1 MWEHLIDTKRKYTFP
16 VEMEVVFL
24 THLYSVSP
32 LQNFVVILCSFR
44 LVFLQLYI
52 LLLSCPEGGFMHCLS
67 VCHFF
72 VCSSVATQLSPTV
85 SQMFL
90 PHETSPSP
98 MRNSP
103 MKFGSDRLGFPSSVR
118 LLPHLFWYATV
129 RMKVKNLSVS
139 I

>member
-24 THLYSVSP
+24 THLYSVFP

-67 VCHFF
+67 FLRLFICRYSAVTNG
-72 VCSSVATQLSPTV
+72 VTD
-85 SQMFL
+85 FL